1 MWKKC
6 SLFWCWRWRVY
17 QIEGRWYCLK
27 HGRPIIEAMEY
38 QRVYGGRIYARP
50 YDPNFPFERYLGD
63 K

>member
-6 SLFWCWRWRVY
+6 HLFWCWRHRLY

-27 HGRPIIEAMEY
+27 HGAPLIEAME
-38 QRVYGGRIYARP
+38 RPRIYVHP
-50 YDPNFPFERYLGD
+50 IDPNFPFEWYLSD